1 LDANLPAIERAPAD
15 EVAARQ
21 IERVSRLLA
30 EALPTNAFWADRLGQ
45 AGRELAAAPDWDR
58 FFSLPFTAKADLVA
72 DQTSH
77 PPLGRIAT
85 FARER
90 YVAFHQTSGTH
101 GRPMAILDTAESWAW
116 WADCWQAV
124 YRAAGVTAHDRIL
137 FAFGFGPF
145 IGFWSAFA
153 GARALG
159 ALTIPTG
166 GMDARQRLRVMAD
179 TGATVLLATVTY
191 ALRLAEVA
199 REEGIDLRALGI
211 RRTLHAGEPGASIP
225 SVRARVEEAYGASC
239 FDHAGGTEV
248 GAHSFSCGARDGLH
262 VNEAEFV
269 AEIVDEAGSRVPEG
283 GTGELVLTNLG
294 RLGWPVIRYRTGDMV
309 RNGGRGCACGRTF
322 LMLPGGILGRADD
335 LMIVR
340 GVNVYPTALEAI
352 VREFE
357 VGEFRIVRLRRGDLE
372 ELRVDAEASEETVRA
387 LADEMRLRLAVRVET
402 RAMAAGSLPRFEL
415 KARRVVD
422 ERS

>member
-1 LDANLPAIERAPAD
+1 VRL
-15 EVAARQ
+15 AA
-21 IERVSRLLA
+21 LLT
-30 EALPTNAFWADRLGQ
+30 EALPRNAFWAERLG
-45 AGRELAAAPDWDR
+45 AAAETLARAPSWDA
-58 FFSLPFTAKADLVA
+58 FHSLPFTGKADLVA
-72 DQTSH
+72 DQQAH

-85 FARER
+85 YPRER
-90 YVAFHQTSGTH
+90 YVTFHQTSGTL
-101 GRPMAILDTAESWAW
+101 GSPMVVLDTAESWAW
-116 WADCWQAV
+116 WAECWGAV
-124 YRAAGVTAHDRIL
+124 YRAAGVTAADRIL

-153 GARALG
+153 GARNLG

-166 GMDARQRLRVMAD
+166 GMDAKQRLRLIAD
-179 TGATVLLATVTY
+179 AGATVLVATVTY

-225 SVRARVEEAYGASC
+225 SVRARVEEAYRAEC
-239 FDHAGGTEV
+239 FDHAGATEV
-248 GAHSFSCGARDGLH
+248 GAHGFSCSARDGLH

-269 AEIVDEAGSRVPEG
+269 AEIVDAAGAPVPAG

-294 RLGWPVIRYRTGDMV
+294 RAGWPVIRYRTGDLV
-309 RNGGRGCACGRTF
+309 VNGGRGCACGRSF
-322 LMLPGGILGRADD
+322 RKLPGGIIGRADD

-340 GVNVYPTALEAI
+340 GVNVFPTAVEAI
-352 VREFE
+352 VRGFE
-357 VGEFRIVRLRRGDLE
+357 VGEFRLVRSRRGDLE
-372 ELRVDAEASEETVRA
+372 ELRVDAEASEETARA
-387 LADEMRLRLAVRVET
+387 LAEELRVRLAIRVET
-402 RAMAAGSLPRFEL
+402 RAVPAGSLPRFEL